1 MQPSKD
7 STQTINTQIKLGPLT
22 LKNPVI
28 TASGTYGFGE
38 EYAEL
43 CPVED
48 LGGITLKGITP
59 EPRLGNPVPRLAET
73 PSGLLNSVGLE
84 NPGLN
89 EFIASY
95 LPKVRELPTA
105 AIANISGFSVE
116 DYVKMARAFQKDSG
130 LAALEVNI
138 SCPNVKHGGMAF
150 GTDPASAEQ
159 VIAAVKAETNL
170 PVIAK
175 LSPNVTSIVEMAK
188 AAVRGGADI
197 ISLINTLLGMSIDI
211 EKQSPVLANTVGGL
225 SGPAVRPV
233 AVRMVWEVS
242 QAVDVPIIGMGGILT
257 WQDAVEF
264 LLAGASAV
272 SIGTGNF
279 VDPCAPL
286 EVLKGIKAYCRRHG
300 ISEVSSLTGLAWK
313 KR

>member
-1 MQPSKD
+1 MRSFKEFAK
-7 STQTINTQIKLGPLT
+7 TIHTEVQLGPLT
-22 LKNPVI
+22 LKNPVL

-38 EYAEL
+38 EYASF
-43 CPVED
+43 CPVD
-48 LGGITLKGITP
+48 RLGGITLKGITP

-73 PSGLLNSVGLE
+73 PAGLLNSVGLE
-84 NPGLN
+84 NPGLE
-89 EFIASY
+89 EFLASY

-116 DYVKMARAFQKDSG
+116 DYVQMARALQKDSG

-138 SCPNVKHGGMAF
+138 SCPNVKHGGMHF
-150 GTDPASAEQ
+150 GTDPASAER
-159 VIAAVKAETNL
+159 VIAAVKAETDL

-175 LSPNVTSIVEMAK
+175 LSPNVTSIVAMAQ
-188 AAVRGGADI
+188 AAARGGADI
-197 ISLINTLLGMSIDI
+197 LSLINTLLGMSIDI
-211 EKQSPVLANTVGGL
+211 ERRQPILANRVGGL

-242 QAVDVPIIGMGGILT
+242 QAVDLPIIGMGGIVN

-279 VDPCAPL
+279 VDPSAPL
-286 EVLKGIKAYCRRHG
+286 GVLDGIKEYCQRHG
-300 ISEVSSLTGLAWK
+300 FSSVSDLTGLAWK
-313 KR
+313 K